1 MDVMRDRILNK
12 SVDILQE
19 ETKNFRIG
27 QNLVKSE
34 KGFDLSKVVDLNAE
48 DNANFLEEME
58 EDGGNLVIELNK
70 KDDDEN
76 QNDGKSQKH

>member
-1 MDVMRDRILNK
+1 MRDRILNK

-34 KGFDLSKVVDLNAE
+34 ANFDLSKVVDLNAE